1 MGESHYHR
9 LSSPGSQYNLCVSY
23 LDNISDK
30 HNFIIFK
37 FIVTIIYSGCFV
49 F

>member
-1 MGESHYHR
+1 M
-9 LSSPGSQYNLCVSY
+9 NLCVSY
-23 LDNISDK
+23 LDNILDK
-30 HNFIIFK
+30 QNYGIFGFQ